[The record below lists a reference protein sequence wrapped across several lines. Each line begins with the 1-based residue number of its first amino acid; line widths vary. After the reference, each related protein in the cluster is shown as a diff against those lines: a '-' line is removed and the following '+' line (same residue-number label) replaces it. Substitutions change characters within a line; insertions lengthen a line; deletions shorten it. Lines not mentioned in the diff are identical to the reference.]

1 MGAPWMPQWMFWVEG
16 RPVGAAGPT
25 VPMRGSVP
33 EGSAKEVL
41 KTAVL
46 MGVTVVAMTRDVD
59 RVGMEGVGSEIS
71 GSESV
76 GREKVGR
83 EKVGREKVGSGRV
96 LNCMLL
102 RLLVVRF
109 SSGSGRVAVRFGRPV
124 GRSAVMFRDGKT
136 VGSVRLG
143 RGRSVTGSPGRD
155 DRLRV
160 GNGPPVT
167 LPVKRGRVRFT
178 GRLVTFSSGMTK
190 GALSVA
196 LGASGWPT

>member
-1 MGAPWMPQWMFWVEG
+1 MPQWMFWVEG

-25 VPMRGSVP
+25 VPTRGSVT
-33 EGSAKEVL
+33 EGSAKDVL
-41 KTAVL
+41 KAAVL

-59 RVGMEGVGSEIS
+59 RVGMEGVGREIS
-71 GSESV
+71 GREKGGSESDGRDRV
-76 GREKVGR
+76 GS
-83 EKVGREKVGSGRV
+83 EKVGSGRV

-124 GRSAVMFRDGKT
+124 GRSGVMFRDGKT

-143 RGRSVTGSPGRD
+143 RGRSVTGR

-160 GNGPPVT
+160 GNGLPVRLPVT
-167 LPVKRGRVRFT
+167 RGRVMFT
-178 GRLVTFSSGMTK
+178 GRFVAFSSGMVK
-190 GALSVA
+190 GALRVT

>member
-1 MGAPWMPQWMFWVEG
+1 MPQWMFWVEG
-16 RPVGAAGPT
+16 GPVGAAGPT
-25 VPMRGSVP
+25 VPTRGSVT

-41 KTAVL
+41 KAAVL

-59 RVGMEGVGSEIS
+59 RVGMEGEIT
-71 GSESV
+71 
-76 GREKVGR
+76 
-83 EKVGREKVGSGRV
+83 GREKVGSGRV

-109 SSGSGRVAVRFGRPV
+109 SSGSGGRVAVRFGRPV
-124 GRSAVMFRDGKT
+124 GRSAVMFREGK

-143 RGRSVTGSPGRD
+143 RGRSVTGRPGRD

-160 GNGPPVT
+160 GNGPPVM

-178 GRLVTFSSGMTK
+178 GRLVAFSSGMMK
-190 GALSVA
+190 GALRVA